1 MKLNNVQSGHA
12 ADDDLSLNKKIGF
25 GIGKRLILAFG
36 GVGLLSVL
44 VSFVSWYGLNTL
56 SETQNQITEEKVP
69 VITTSMHLANQVSQ
83 LVASAPLLSSSKT
96 QEEREQ
102 QMQQILDT
110 IKEAR
115 GDIKTLGS
123 LMDDKNK
130 VKAIQEK
137 LDTLPPVVARIY
149 EIVGQTQRLEAR
161 RNALSKKVAGL
172 RSVVETK
179 LNPMMSGVNFK
190 FFDISDKWLA
200 AVENAQT
207 GRKQD
212 LSDLQAA
219 PLKVVNFIRSVLEF
233 KNGSNLLIG
242 LLLEGS
248 QSPSAKEVKEAENRF
263 IQSIA
268 LMANPL
274 NVMSKTQDVQEL
286 EALFNNLLTLGMKG
300 NEQDNILK
308 LRNAELT
315 LHEESDKL
323 LKVARTVSQSLSTE
337 VGQIVS
343 SLEKDMALT
352 VKENHST
359 AKNILITMIAV
370 VVISLLSVVL
380 VGWFYILQNLM
391 KRLLILVE
399 SMLKIARGDL
409 TTRVNRAGSDEISL
423 MGSVL
428 ALLRDG
434 LIEAEELKKEQE
446 KQEHRNEVAKKE
458 HAEQLAKD
466 FDEAVGRSLSI
477 LSQSVGDIR
486 RQAMSMNEISRKT
499 LLETQEVNEASQ
511 VMSQDISAVASN
523 TEELSR
529 SITEISSQVVNSS
542 EVATEAVNRA
552 AHLNQNIEK
561 LKFGSEEIASVIGF
575 INTIAEQTNLLALN
589 ATIEA
594 SRAGEA
600 GKGFAVVASEV
611 KNLANQT
618 ALAIENIS
626 KLINNI
632 RQEISE
638 AVDANVQITN
648 IISEIDQL
656 SAGIAAAVEE
666 QSAATAEIS
675 RTVQST
681 ASNVTNISLR
691 VVHVADAIKD
701 NDSTFSEV
709 LEGVSHIDDQ
719 SRELNRD
726 VEIFLE
732 GVRQK

>member
-12 ADDDLSLNKKIGF
+12 VDDDLNLNKKIGF

-137 LDTLPPVVARIY
+137 LDALPSVVTRIY
-149 EIVGQTQRLEAR
+149 EIVGQTQHLEAR
-161 RNALSKKVAGL
+161 RKELNKKVAGL

-190 FFDISDKWLA
+190 FFNISDKWLA

-233 KNGSNLLIG
+233 KSGSNLLIG

-248 QSPSAKEVKEAENRF
+248 QSSSIKEVKEAENNF

-274 NVMSKTQDVQEL
+274 DVMAKTQDVQEL

-300 NEQDNILK
+300 NEQDNVLK

-343 SLEKDMALT
+343 NLEKDMALA

-359 AKNILITMIAV
+359 ANNILITMIAV

-399 SMLKIARGDL
+399 GMLKIARGDL

-434 LIEAEELKKEQE
+434 LVEAEELKKEQE
-446 KQEHRNEVAKKE
+446 QQEHRNEAAKKE

-477 LSQSVGDIR
+477 LSQSVSDIR
-486 RQAMSMNEISRKT
+486 RQAISMNEISRNT

-529 SITEISSQVVNSS
+529 SITEISGQVVNSS

-561 LKFGSEEIASVIGF
+561 LKSGSEEIASVIGL

-618 ALAIENIS
+618 ASAIENIS
-626 KLINNI
+626 KLINSI
-632 RQEISE
+632 RQEIAE
-638 AVDANVQITN
+638 AVDANVQITS